1 MPPAIATKNTMNG
14 TKRKGAPSKDAGAKD
29 TKKPKIDSSKKAT
42 TKKPKAQAEKAKK
55 RAGPSE
61 WEDSDSDGGAQL
73 FGNESSDSSELEESD
88 TTEYNSESKAA
99 PAAKDGV
106 HPDRAKAAAVNSR
119 CMCMIQGPHAYNF
132 QINRRKRHMRSKSS
146 WLRREKQPNL
156 WLNC

>member
-1 MPPAIATKNTMNG
+1 MPTAIATKNTMNG

-42 TKKPKAQAEKAKK
+42 TKKPKAQPVKAKK
-55 RAGPSE
+55 RAEPSDS
-61 WEDSDSDGGAQL
+61 EDSDSDGGAQL
-73 FGNESSDSSELEESD
+73 FGNELSDSSDLEESD

-119 CMCMIQGPHAYNF
+119 YMCTIYSLHAYNS
-132 QINRRKRHMRSKSS
+132 QINRRRRHMRSKSS
-146 WLRREKQPNL
+146 WLRRERRPNH